1 MRIGLRKEGG
11 NEKLHGM
18 KTIVS
23 TLAVAIACATSAFG
37 ADDASPFVCTGQV
50 GFVCGGVP
58 QRFVLLVATHDGR
71 YSFSHSYWIEEPG
84 AHSFR
89 SGDIVHIAGKV
100 VPPTGK
106 IRDEKPGEN
115 AYVATNVQT
124 IAHGSFPAP
133 APSDVGEI
141 NTGRITGK
149 YVCVSGVVSS
159 VVHDEMNAQWNWFVL
174 RTRKGN
180 VYVAASNLEQP
191 YAKLLAATDAEVEVR
206 GLLHKQNNWRR
217 FIGPY
222 LIASGEECVRVVG
235 APPSADELHELSRKD
250 FAADFRAIQLG
261 KVDFTHRVKVN
272 GMLVASGRDMC
283 FLETADGTLL
293 KVIPLGG
300 LHVPEPGTQ
309 VSASGFASLDF
320 GGLRLGDAV
329 FEPSGEAPQR
339 KSDSENATMADLY
352 RMARNPD
359 NNNNTE
365 SLRRIVTIEGMVANS
380 TESVRAGKAIR
391 IEQAGLNMSVDASS
405 VPESRLD
412 DVRKGCTLRVTGVCH
427 AEFETDPSATSFPRF
442 TGFTIFPTYDDG
454 IVVIGQPPWWTTG
467 KLVAVIVSLLGLLI
481 VFFSLTLVL
490 KKLSDRRGQQLY
502 EEKVAHIRT
511 EAKVEERTRLAI
523 ELHDAISQ
531 TLTGVALQIDSA
543 DLLNNGANKPL
554 GKFLDTARW
563 MLGSCRRELQ
573 DCLWD
578 LRSRTFDE
586 KDMTEAVNRAI
597 APNTGGAKMTV
608 RFNVPRR
615 LLSESAAHSILRMV
629 RELVVNAVRHGGA
642 TRIWIA
648 GECSDGHIAFSVRD
662 NGCGFDMAAAP
673 GPRDGHFG
681 LQGIRERVRA
691 AKGRIEIESAP
702 GKGSKITVTM
712 PEGE

>member
-1 MRIGLRKEGG
+1 
-11 NEKLHGM
+11 M

-23 TLAVAIACATSAFG
+23 TLVALLACAASAFG
-37 ADDASPFVCTGQV
+37 ADDAREFVCTGQV
-50 GFVCGGVP
+50 GFVCGGAP
-58 QRFVLLVATHDGR
+58 QRFALIEPTHDGQ
-71 YSFSHSYWIEEPG
+71 YSFTRSFWIERPETH
-84 AHSFR
+84 AFR
-89 SGDIVHIAGKV
+89 SGDIVRIAGKI

-106 IRDEKPGEN
+106 IRDEKPDED
-115 AYVATNVQT
+115 AYMATNVQT
-124 IAHGSFPAP
+124 VSHMPFPA
-133 APSDVGEI
+133 ASPSDAAQV

-159 VVHDEMNAQWNWFVL
+159 VTHDEMNAQWNWFVL
-174 RTRKGN
+174 RTKKGN
-180 VYVAASNLEQP
+180 VYVAASDFEQP
-191 YAKLLAATDAEVEVR
+191 YAKLLAATDAEVAVC
-206 GLLHKQNNWRR
+206 GLVHKQNNWRR

-222 LIASGEECVRVVG
+222 LIASGEDCVRVVG
-235 APPSADELHELSRKD
+235 EAPSADARHELSKKD
-250 FAADFRAIQLG
+250 FAADFRALQTG
-261 KVDFTHRVKVN
+261 KVDFTHRVKVK
-272 GMLVASGRDMC
+272 GTLAAAGREMC
-283 FLETADGTLL
+283 FLETSDGALL
-293 KVIPLGG
+293 KVVPLAGSPMPG
-300 LHVPEPGTQ
+300 PGTY
-309 VSASGFASLDF
+309 VVATGFASLDF

-329 FEPSGEAPQR
+329 LGPADGATQLRPHPAPT
-339 KSDSENATMADLY
+339 KIADLY

-359 NNNNTE
+359 ISSTD
-365 SLRRIVTIEGMVANS
+365 SLRRIATVEGAVANS
-380 TESVRAGKAIR
+380 TESIQAGKEIR
-391 IEQAGLNMSVDASS
+391 IEQNGLSMSVDASS
-405 VPESRLD
+405 VPESRLKD
-412 DVRKGCTLRVTGVCH
+412 IRKGCILRVTGVCN
-427 AEFETDPSATSFPRF
+427 AEFETDPSGTSFPRF
-442 TGFTIFPTYDDG
+442 TGFTIVPTPDDG
-454 IVVIGQPPWWTTG
+454 VVVSIQAPWWTTG

-481 VFFSLTLVL
+481 VFFSLTVVL

-543 DLLNNGANKPL
+543 DLLNNGENKPL
-554 GKFLDTARW
+554 AKFLDTARW

-608 RFNVPRR
+608 RFNVPRK

-642 TRIWIA
+642 KRIWIA

-662 NGCGFDMAAAP
+662 DGCGFDASSAP

-691 AKGRIEIESAP
+691 AKGKIEVESAP
-702 GKGSKITVTM
+702 GKGTKITVTM

>member
-1 MRIGLRKEGG
+1 
-11 NEKLHGM
+11 M
-18 KTIVS
+18 KTIAS
-23 TLAVAIACATSAFG
+23 ILAAAIACAMPALAAG
-37 ADDASPFVCTGQV
+37 DASPFVCTGQV

-133 APSDVGEI
+133 APSDAGEI

-191 YAKLLAATDAEVEVR
+191 YAKLLAATDAKVEVR
-206 GLLHKQNNWRR
+206 GLLHKQNTWRR

-235 APPSADELHELSRKD
+235 EPPSAETRHELSKDD

-261 KVDFTHRVKVN
+261 KVDFTHRVKVS
-272 GMLVASGRDMC
+272 GTLVASGRDMC
-283 FLETADGTLL
+283 FLEASDGALL
-293 KVIPLGG
+293 KVVPLAGS
-300 LHVPEPGTQ
+300 LMPEPGTH
-309 VSASGFASLDF
+309 VVASGFASLDF
-320 GGLRLGDAV
+320 GGLRLGDTV
-329 FEPSGEAPQR
+329 LEPSGGTAQLRPHPAPT
-339 KSDSENATMADLY
+339 KISDLY

-359 NNNNTE
+359 INSTD
-365 SLRRIVTIEGMVANS
+365 SLRRIATVEGSVANS
-380 TESVRAGKAIR
+380 TENIQAGKVIR
-391 IEQAGLNMSVDASS
+391 IEQQGLSMSVDASS
-405 VPESRLD
+405 VPESRLAD
-412 DVRKGCTLRVTGVCH
+412 IRKGCILRVTGVCN
-427 AEFETDPSATSFPRF
+427 AEFETDPSGTSFPRF
-442 TGFTIFPTYDDG
+442 TGFTIVPTPDDG
-454 IVVIGQPPWWTTG
+454 VVVSIQAPWWTTG
-467 KLVAVIVSLLGLLI
+467 RLVAVIVSLLGLLI

-490 KKLSDRRGQQLY
+490 KALSDRRGHQLY
-502 EEKVAHIRT
+502 EEKVAHVRT

-543 DLLNNGANKPL
+543 DLLNNGENKPL

-648 GECSDGHIAFSVRD
+648 GECSEGHIAFSVRD

-691 AKGRIEIESAP
+691 AKGRVEIESAP